1 MKILGLELSSSI
13 GSIAWIDDA
22 ADPFSTTFAN
32 DRKHS
37 GLFFENLERCL
48 LRFGNP
54 ELIVVGLGPGS
65 YAGTRIAIA
74 TAIGLEAATGARL
87 LGLPSIC
94 AIDSDAETY
103 AVIGD
108 ARRQTFF
115 FAEVRDRSCVTDSI
129 LLSEAELNDRLQSFD
144 GAVFTTEPLPA
155 FPSATVSRPS
165 AFLLAQLAQ
174 RSPQRSLSAP
184 LEPIYLREPHI
195 TQAKVPVS
203 LPT

>member
-1 MKILGLELSSSI
+1 MKILALELSSSI

-74 TAIGLEAATGARL
+74 TAIGLEAAPAR
-87 LGLPSIC
+87 
-94 AIDSDAETY
+94 DSS
-103 AVIGD
+103 GSH
-108 ARRQTFF
+108 QS
-115 FAEVRDRSCVTDSI
+115 VRST
-129 LLSEAELNDRLQSFD
+129 LTQRL
-144 GAVFTTEPLPA
+144 T
-155 FPSATVSRPS
+155 R
-165 AFLLAQLAQ
+165 
-174 RSPQRSLSAP
+174 
-184 LEPIYLREPHI
+184 
-195 TQAKVPVS
+195 
-203 LPT
+203 